1 MTSVVCACVCAC
13 VCVLLLLLLLLLVCV
28 CSCVCSCVEVARV
41 PPTMCCAL
49 NDICVCHHAD
59 YSAARDSYVYT
70 QMHTHTHTHT
80 VRGWCVFTR

>member
-1 MTSVVCACVCAC
+1 MNVPISLPCKHTLPPDS
-13 VCVLLLLLLLLLVCV
+13 VCVRLRV
-28 CSCVCSCVEVARV
+28 CVCSCVEVARV